1 MTDPAASNRQV
12 ALHEAAALYAEVI
25 PTGWR
30 IDTERVLALAA
41 AFEEWLD
48 RDDTE
53 ENPDG

>member
-1 MTDPAASNRQV
+1 MAELTNRQA

-30 IDTERVLALAA
+30 IDTERVVGLAA

-48 RDDTE
+48 RDDSEAT
-53 ENPDG
+53 